1 MYRLTRHGF
10 TLIELLVVIAII
22 GILGAILLP
31 ALARAREA
39 ARRAVCQ
46 NNLKQMGLVFKMYA
60 SESRGGRYP
69 PRQIWDVYGKLS
81 DTMIFNGPSVMPE
94 YLTDVNAVWC
104 PSWNGGGSDPVERY
118 DRGVRDNG
126 VPLGNQNG
134 IVEPEELLKA
144 PYNYT
149 GWLFMDAVNFLG
161 FDLVGVP
168 GSGIGGRYQGSDWD
182 GTPLRELGAANAA
195 SGDGHVS
202 DQDFTVSSAN
212 AGTQAGGGDVIF
224 RLREGIER
232 YLISDINN
240 PAAGATSQSEVPIM
254 WDHLT
259 GQIKGS
265 CHVPAGVNALYMDG
279 HVRFEHYRGA
289 ESPWMITIDGPR
301 IMGRY
306 DREFR

>member
-1 MYRLTRHGF
+1 
-10 TLIELLVVIAII
+10 
-22 GILGAILLP
+22 
-31 ALARAREA
+31 
-39 ARRAVCQ
+39 
-46 NNLKQMGLVFKMYA
+46 
-60 SESRGGRYP
+60 
-69 PRQIWDVYGKLS
+69 
-81 DTMIFNGPSVMPE
+81 MIFNGPSVMPE

-104 PSWNGGGSDPVERY
+104 PSWNGGGSDPVARY
-118 DRGVRDNG
+118 DQGVRDNG

-134 IVEPEELLKA
+134 IVDPEELLKA

-182 GTPLRELGAANAA
+182 GTPLGELGAANAA

-202 DQDFTVSSAN
+202 DEDFTVSSAN

-240 PAAGATSQSEVPIM
+240 PASGAASQSEVPIM

-259 GQIKGS
+259 PQIKGS

-279 HVRFEHYRGA
+279 HVQFEHYKGA

>member
-1 MYRLTRHGF
+1 
-10 TLIELLVVIAII
+10 
-22 GILGAILLP
+22 
-31 ALARAREA
+31 
-39 ARRAVCQ
+39 
-46 NNLKQMGLVFKMYA
+46 
-60 SESRGGRYP
+60 
-69 PRQIWDVYGKLS
+69 
-81 DTMIFNGPSVMPE
+81 MIFNGPSVMPE
-94 YLTDVNAVWC
+94 YLTDVNTVWC

-134 IVEPEELLKA
+134 IVEPAELLKA

-149 GWLFMDAVNFLG
+149 GWLFIDAVNFLG

-202 DQDFTVSSAN
+202 DEDFTVSTAN

-240 PAAGATSQSEVPIM
+240 PASGATSQSEVPIM